1 MIELLINHQPA
12 DLPADFSFSMEY
24 ENEFFT
30 KSSEYSLDIELPL
43 KGSAANQRI
52 FGQLHRIT
60 SAKEAVTMPAEA
72 YVGGRCVAYGE
83 AIVISLTDLSV
94 TIQLVG
100 STSYINYVGSDL
112 YIDEMPIEDAA
123 NSFFMNKNIVDIMTG
138 VGKSCKESDYKILSG
153 NVDDA
158 DMVFLWSFY
167 KDPKDIVFDG
177 FFLQYLPNCPFPSF
191 SEDGSSS
198 MFFSHFYESSCQP
211 YLLTVIDRI
220 IRSMGFIVRRNDI
233 RHSWL
238 RNIYLCNYK
247 IGNINDWNT
256 SISGI
261 IHTDIRRALP
271 HWRLSTFI
279 DEVEKFCACI
289 FLFNSH
295 NRTVDIVMLDKFYDE
310 QASLYTIQDGDIL
323 DEFEVEFD
331 DTSSDKDLTTS
342 SISFEHSYTDP
353 YLKVSKE
360 VLDAIES
367 HQHYADLAMLQQAY
381 DKMTDTERRKTLFTD
396 DSTGREYIH
405 YEDDKGAGSLK
416 EVNLFGDLLREDTYS
431 SVSMKIV
438 PANTRLF
445 DVGWWF
451 DSFQGKPSQSLKLNV
466 PFTTTEVKTP
476 EYTKAQ
482 EIIEN
487 SYSPEREESSDCMEV
502 MLHTGDTYPIAS
514 YKGTTFRY
522 PVPFTDFDM
531 PGATKGHLPE
541 MSLSLKP
548 VCKQSLGYL
557 YRHIPSYRSDKKYV
571 IRFLDRHVPDQR
583 QIFLLHNQRYVCY
596 KLSADFDNRTRDFL
610 IEGEFF
616 RID

>member
-60 SAKEAVTMPAEA
+60 STKEAVTLPAEA

-83 AIVISLTDLSV
+83 AIVISITDLTV

-112 YIDEMPIEDAA
+112 YIDEMQMEDAS
-123 NSFFMNKNIVDIMTG
+123 NSFFINKNIVDIMTG
-138 VGKSCKESDYKILSG
+138 VGKSCKENDYKILAG
-153 NVDDA
+153 NVDEA

-167 KDPKDIVFDG
+167 KNPKEIVFDS
-177 FFLQYLPNCPFPSF
+177 FFLQYHPNCSFPSF

-198 MFFSHFYESSCQP
+198 MFFSHFYKSSCQP

-220 IRSMGFIVRRNDI
+220 MRSMGFTVRRNDI

-238 RNIYLCNYK
+238 RNIYLCNYR
-247 IGNINDWNT
+247 IGKINDWDT
-256 SISGI
+256 STSGI
-261 IHTDIRRALP
+261 IHTDIRRSLP
-271 HWRLSTFI
+271 HWKLSTFI
-279 DEVEKFCACI
+279 DEVEKLCACI

-310 QASLYTIQDGDIL
+310 QASLYTVRDGDIL

-331 DTSSDKDLTTS
+331 DKASDKDLTTS
-342 SISFEHSYTDP
+342 SIHFDRSYNDP
-353 YLKVSKE
+353 YMKVSKD
-360 VLDAIES
+360 VLDSIENRQYCADWNAI
-367 HQHYADLAMLQQAY
+367 QQSY
-381 DKMTDTERRKTLFTD
+381 NKMTDTDRCKTLFID
-396 DSTGREYIH
+396 ESTGREYIH
-405 YEDDKGAGSLK
+405 YEDESGIGSLK
-416 EVNLFGDLLREDTYS
+416 EINIFGDLIREDTNG

-438 PANTRLF
+438 PANTCLF

-451 DSFQGKPSQSLKLNV
+451 DSFQGSPSQSLKINV
-466 PFTTTEVKTP
+466 PFTTSEVKTP

-487 SYSPEREESSDCMEV
+487 SYSPDREESSDCMEV
-502 MLHTGDTYPIAS
+502 MLHTGGTYPIAS
-514 YKGTTFRY
+514 YQGSTFRY
-522 PVPFTDFDM
+522 PVPFTDYLM
-531 PGATKGHLPE
+531 PGSAQGYLPE

-548 VCKQSLGYL
+548 VCEQSLGYL
-557 YRHIPSYRSDKKYV
+557 YRHIPTYRSDKKYV
-571 IRFLDRHVPDQR
+571 VRFLDRHVPDQR